1 MLHLLQQ
8 TTTILL
14 IALLVR
20 IVGVFFNN
28 IAHMEPSGTN
38 QGLVCRSRLFSM
50 WSIFSNS
57 LVLKSLPKGCLH
69 GKTQNQNEAFNE
81 TIWKRIP
88 KTKFVT
94 LPQLGFGIFDAVS
107 NFNIGRKTSVLTF
120 EKLGMLP
127 GRYMLKGCQKQNC
140 GILYSISQN
149 ISRTVSVFSM
159 KFSGKFPLI

>member
-1 MLHLLQQ
+1 MEKL
-8 TTTILL
+8 
-14 IALLVR
+14 R
-20 IVGVFFNN
+20 IR
-28 IAHMEPSGTN
+28 MRE
-38 QGLVCRSRLFSM
+38 
-50 WSIFSNS
+50 
-57 LVLKSLPKGCLH
+57 
-69 GKTQNQNEAFNE
+69 
-81 TIWKRIP
+81 RIP

-94 LPQLGFGIFDAVS
+94 LPQLGCFGIFDAVS

-149 ISRTVSVFSM
+149 IRFWAPGQNISRTVSVFSM